1 MFILGN
7 GSFYI
12 SLCFFPPCYLT
23 CPGGSFG
30 VILLYKA
37 KATTKRPLCA
47 LLAAEVEV
55 VDESTLLTWGYGT
68 GQR

>member
-7 GSFYI
+7 GSFYT
-12 SLCFFPPCYLT
+12 SLCPPPRYLT

-30 VILLYKA
+30 VILLCKA

>member
-1 MFILGN
+1 MGP
-7 GSFYI
+7 ST
-12 SLCFFPPCYLT
+12 SASVPPPHCLMCT
-23 CPGGSFG
+23 GGSFG
-30 VILLYKA
+30 VILLCKA
-37 KATTKRPLCA
+37 KAETKIPLCA